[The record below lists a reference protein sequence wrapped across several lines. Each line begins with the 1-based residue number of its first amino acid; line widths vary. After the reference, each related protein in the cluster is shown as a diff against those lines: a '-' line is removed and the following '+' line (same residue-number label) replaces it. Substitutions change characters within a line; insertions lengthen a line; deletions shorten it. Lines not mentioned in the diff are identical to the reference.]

1 MIGNQNVRI
10 SDQGELRLRAVGELR
25 LRAIGEQ
32 RNVAAAKL
40 VLPATSP
47 SAARSTGI
55 QKEVNSAHWSVAE
68 RWLFGRRDTTMIM
81 ALGFHAPPSSSF
93 CFIHSF

>member
-40 VLPATSP
+40 LLPATSP

-68 RWLFGRRDTTMIM
+68 RWLFGKRHNYEYDSGFSCTTLFIF
-81 ALGFHAPPSSSF
+81 LFHSYRF
-93 CFIHSF
+93 